1 MTRNEMS
8 FEILKLFLSDLKWRP
23 NAVIELEGEEGR
35 KASEILSEDAVAYA
49 DALLELL
56 ND

>member
-1 MTRNEMS
+1 MNRNEMA

-35 KASEILSEDAVAYA
+35 KASEILAEDAVAYV
-49 DALLELL
+49 DALMEKLQ
-56 ND
+56 